1 VEDER
6 MKKTLITSSLVLLVS
21 APTLVMAAPP
31 ADWSSVA
38 ATEITVFYPG
48 VSPMEWITGDLRI
61 DRVRHGGG
69 RAFNQGDT
77 CADCHS
83 DEAHEMGNRI
93 VSGEKLEPTP
103 IAGKAGFVP
112 VTVQATHDGEM
123 LYLKFSWQQPAASQG
138 AKMDEANPMKIAYML
153 DAGKVEGAERSGC
166 WASCHAES
174 RTMPDGAED
183 KTKYVKDGSLASGI
197 YYDLAQWRSG
207 ENKAYNGYV
216 ADKRVMEVG
225 SALQSAEGKLE
236 GDKWTVVFTRALA
249 GGEGDVTLEAGN
261 KYNFGFAIHDG
272 HTAGRFHY
280 VSLGYSLGL
289 DSAADIT
296 ATKQ

>member
-1 VEDER
+1 

-38 ATEITVFYPG
+38 STEITVFYPG
-48 VSPMEWITGDLRI
+48 VSPMEWITGDLRV

-69 RAFNQGDT
+69 RAFKQGDS
-77 CADCHS
+77 CAECHS
-83 DEAHEMGNRI
+83 DEAHEMGDRI

-138 AKMDEANPMKIAYML
+138 AKMDDANPMKIAYML
-153 DAGKVEGAERSGC
+153 DAGKVEGAELSGC

-174 RTMPDGAED
+174 RTMPDGGDD

-236 GDKWTVVFTRALA
+236 GDKWTVVFTRTLA
-249 GGEGDVTLEAGN
+249 GGEGDVALEVGN

-272 HTAGRFHY
+272 HTEGRFHY

-296 ATKQ
+296 AAKQ